1 MQSVTTRVWLG
12 GILMTLVAA
21 GLIAAVVPVKP
32 APNDWTANDWVRTVD
47 GWERAEW
54 RAETERD
61 ASLHPLVPALGI
73 AILAVLVLVAFP
85 HPAETVQTAPIK
97 IRALNPPHGLVGQ
110 PKVDV
115 SQLAG

>member
-1 MQSVTTRVWLG
+1 MEGVTTRVWLG

-21 GLIAAVVPVKP
+21 GLIAAVVPVEP
-32 APNDWTANDWVRTVD
+32 APSDWVANDWVRTVD

-54 RAETERD
+54 RAESSGD

-73 AILAVLVLVAFP
+73 GILAVLVLVAFP
-85 HPAETVQTAPIK
+85 HPAETVQTTPIK
-97 IRALNPPHGLVGQ
+97 IRPLNPPHGLVSQ